1 MALEIA
7 SLTAGKIRSVSDL
20 MNWDD
25 TFRSAQFADSPR
37 SWAFRGQPQEF
48 QNLAP
53 SFSRAVSADAYAAAE
68 LIERS
73 LMDDF
78 RKHYALLPDRSPDM
92 PPPADIGAGMDLKC
106 LSVMQHYEVPTRLL
120 DWTSDLW
127 IALYFAC
134 ATDQGSHGELWIYD
148 RAVLAQQALAPDAA
162 LSAIE
167 ARVATSTDPSAL
179 SRRSDRVI
187 AEVHP
192 RLTPRMKQQLA
203 HHTVAANVFEDHA
216 QTLNDLAAKANS
228 AKADPWYFKRF
239 VIESACKPKVLRF
252 LAEHKLITAGSI
264 FPDVVGL
271 GRFLR
276 WQFESLRTMLT

>member
-1 MALEIA
+1 
-7 SLTAGKIRSVSDL
+7 

-25 TFRSAQFADSPR
+25 MFRSAQFSDTPR
-37 SWAFRGQPQEF
+37 SWAFRGQPQEYK
-48 QNLAP
+48 NLAP
-53 SFSRAVSADAYAAAE
+53 SFSRAVSSSAYSAAE
-68 LIERS
+68 LIERA
-73 LMDDF
+73 LVDDF
-78 RKHYALLPDRSPDM
+78 RKHYELLPDRSSDM
-92 PPPADIGAGMDLKC
+92 PQPSDIGPGMDLKC

-120 DWTSDLW
+120 DWTSDPW

-134 ATDQGSHGELWIYD
+134 TTEPSANGELWIYD
-148 RAVLAQQALAPDAA
+148 RSILARQSLAPASA

-167 ARVATSTDPSAL
+167 ARVATSTEPSAL
-179 SRRSDRVI
+179 DRRSEHII

-216 QTLNDLAAKANS
+216 QLLNSLAEEAAKARPD
-228 AKADPWYFKRF
+228 AWYFRRF
-239 VIESACKPKVLRF
+239 VIEASCKPKLLKF
-252 LAEHKLITAGSI
+252 LADHKLITAGTI

-271 GRFLR
+271 GRYLR